1 MSSWGNNDNS
11 ANAPYWAVNST
22 IVNATNVKNNYSA
35 PTADNVALL
44 YANTTADVYT
54 VGETIGLFMVDQNE
68 QDVQETLGT
77 PPAHKGW
84 NLKTTGSGGRAGRVT
99 WETLVALSTVASDN
113 SSDDTV
119 LPDAIITITSQPA
132 TAQTVSFSSANTVT
146 FAVAAAITSGA
157 TNAPLSYQ
165 WQVNGNFNGSTWVN
179 ITPGTGVTTG
189 QPGDVTK
196 TGANTASLV
205 LDPTANTANNY
216 VFRCVVS
223 NSDAGAIAYSA
234 NGRLLIT
241 A

>member
-1 MSSWGNNDNS
+1 LAPTS
-11 ANAPYWAVNST
+11 ANVE
-22 IVNATNVKNNYSA
+22 
-35 PTADNVALL
+35 LL
-44 YANTTADVYT
+44 FANTTADAFVTGKT
-54 VGETIGLFMVDQNE
+54 VGVFMVDQNE

-84 NLKTTGSGGRAGRVT
+84 NLKTTGSGGRAGRVS

-113 SSDDTV
+113 SSDDAV
-119 LPDAIITITSQPA
+119 LPDAIITITSQPT
-132 TAQTVSFSSANTVT
+132 TAQTVSFSSGDTVT
-146 FAVAAAITSGA
+146 FGVAAAITSGA
-157 TNAPLSYQ
+157 TGAPLSYQ
-165 WQVNGNFNGSTWVN
+165 WQVNNNSGGVWVN
-179 ITPGTGVTTG
+179 ITAGTGVTTG
-189 QPGDVTK
+189 EPSGVTK

-223 NSDAGAIAYSA
+223 NSDAGATAYSA